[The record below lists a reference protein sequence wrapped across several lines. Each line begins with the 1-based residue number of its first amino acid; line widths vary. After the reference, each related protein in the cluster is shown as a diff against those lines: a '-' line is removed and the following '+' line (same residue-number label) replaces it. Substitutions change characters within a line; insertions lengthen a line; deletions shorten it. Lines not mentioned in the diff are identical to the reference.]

1 MGKTPHPTPHTPHP
15 APTKNF
21 FSSPYLFS
29 PFPPATRTK
38 WSPHTPHPTPYTPHP
53 TPYFPTSY
61 SHNPTP

>member
-29 PFPPATRTK
+29 PL
-38 WSPHTPHPTPYTPHP
+38 PH
-53 TPYFPTSY
+53 FPTSPLPHFPKKIK
-61 SHNPTP
+61 SARFPREHFPATFR